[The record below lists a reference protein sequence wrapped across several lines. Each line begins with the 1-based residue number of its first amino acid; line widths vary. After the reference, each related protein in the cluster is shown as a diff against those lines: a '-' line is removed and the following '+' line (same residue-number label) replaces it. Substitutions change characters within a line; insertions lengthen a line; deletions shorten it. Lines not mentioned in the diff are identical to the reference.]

1 MNLEQVKTLAEK
13 VITLH
18 DGKHYA
24 LLQEMS
30 LPSPAEDNEE
40 PITEDMYIEMCND
53 IQQEQGLLSRI
64 EFIDILKRKGSH
76 LTLWKVCYSATED
89 DVFWGIGFDDETLK
103 VKDVHV
109 NW

>member
-1 MNLEQVKTLAEK
+1 MNLEQVKKSAEK

-30 LPSPAEDNEE
+30 LPSPEDHEE
-40 PITEDMYIEMCND
+40 PITEDMYTEMCND
-53 IQQEQGLLSRI
+53 IQQVQGLLSRI

-76 LTLWKVCYSATED
+76 LTLWKVSYSATED
-89 DVFWGIGFDDETLK
+89 EVFWGIGFDDETLK